1 MLTSQSPRKVMRA
14 AYHLARQS
22 LPEYSSKF
30 SRKDFTLPQL
40 FACLVAKEH
49 MGRSYRGA
57 EALLNDCDNWCRDV
71 GLAKVP
77 DHHTLWRA
85 AAFLLRE
92 CRVAR
97 LLDQVARWAAAARV
111 LRLSTR
117 PLTVDSTY
125 YESRHVSRH
134 YEKRCR
140 QTRERMGA
148 KDAEKGRGRTRP
160 GTVKS
165 VPKLALGVASACHLA
180 LSAWAGTGMGAD
192 HPHFRRVVF
201 DAWRRVP
208 NRRFKVAADAGYDSE
223 PAHEALRHD
232 MGLATLIPAG
242 AGRPRKDGGP
252 PGGRWRRHMKR
263 LLRTRRSRKRCGY
276 TRRWQ
281 SETVNSM
288 MKRNLR
294 SELSGK
300 TAASRK
306 RDMLLKTLTHDLMV
320 L

>member
-1 MLTSQSPRKVMRA
+1 MRA
-14 AYHLARQS
+14 AYHLARQC
-22 LPEYSSKF
+22 LPDYSSKF
-30 SRKDFTLPQL
+30 SRQDFTLPQL
-40 FACLVAKEH
+40 LACLVVKE
-49 MGRSYRGA
+49 MLRRSYRGA
-57 EALLNDCDNWCRDV
+57 EAVLRDCDNWLRDV
-71 GLAKVP
+71 GLAKAP
-77 DHHTLWRA
+77 DHNTLWRA
-85 AAFLLRE
+85 AAFLLRQ

-97 LLDQVARWAAAARV
+97 LLDQVARWAAAARI
-111 LRLSTR
+111 LALSTD
-117 PLTVDSTY
+117 PLAVDSTY
-125 YESRHVSRH
+125 FESRHVSRH

-140 QTRERMGA
+140 QTRRRMRA
-148 KDAEKGRGRTRP
+148 KDAENGRVRTRSD
-160 GTVKS
+160 TVKS
-165 VPKLALGVASACHLA
+165 VPKLALGVASGCHLA
-180 LSAWAGTGMGAD
+180 LSAWVGTGMGGD

-223 PAHEALRHD
+223 PAHEELRRD
-232 MGLATLIPAG
+232 MGLASLIPVG

-276 TRRWQ
+276 TQRWQ

-288 MKRNLR
+288 IKRNLG